1 MVLSMTGYGRA
12 QGHFQEKTIT
22 VELRSLNGKT
32 TDIRCKIPL
41 SYREKEL
48 ILRKTVTDL
57 ALRGKF
63 DFTITT
69 DDNGMVADMG
79 INENLFKSYYRQL
92 KSLENSL
99 EMESTDYAQAILR
112 IPNVVQ
118 ADPSEISDEEWKLVQ
133 SLTKEAVEKLTKYRS
148 IEGEAT
154 LADLKERIEEIK
166 KFHYEVQ
173 EHEKPRLDNLK
184 ERLKRNVQEYSQN
197 TNLDRNRM
205 EQEILF
211 YMEKMD
217 INEERVRLNQHCDY
231 FLEELEKE
239 NPLKGRKLSFIAQE
253 LGREINTM
261 GAKAQYTPIQKLV
274 VKMKNELEK
283 IKEQL
288 ANIV

>member
-12 QGHFQEKTIT
+12 QGHYKDRTIT

-32 TDIRCKIPL
+32 TDIRCKLPL

-48 ILRKTVTDL
+48 ELRKLITEK

-69 DDNGMVADMG
+69 DDNGIEEDAG
-79 INENLFKSYYRQL
+79 INKHLFVSYYNQL
-92 KSLENSL
+92 KQLEKETGMPAS
-99 EMESTDYAQAILR
+99 DYAQAILR

-118 ADPSEISDEEWKLVQ
+118 AEGGELTEEEYKVIKDLTLQAVKA
-133 SLTKEAVEKLTKYRS
+133 LTKFRS
-148 IEGEAT
+148 VEGEAT
-154 LADLKERIEEIK
+154 EQDLRERIAEIERSLSEIEQYEE
-166 KFHYEVQ
+166 
-173 EHEKPRLDNLK
+173 PRLD
-184 ERLKRNVQEYSQN
+184 RLKGRLKQNVQDFTQN

-217 INEERVRLNQHCDY
+217 INEEKSRLAQHCIY
-231 FLEELEKE
+231 FIEELDKKS
-239 NPLKGRKLSFIAQE
+239 NLKGRSLSFIAQE
-253 LGREINTM
+253 IGREINTM
-261 GAKAQYTPIQKLV
+261 GAKAQFSEIQKLV
-274 VKMKNELEK
+274 VNMKNELEK